1 MIESIVTD
9 RKQLSKKCKPCY
21 FLDLEIMRNK
31 LIIKDMTDT
40 AKAAASCVGLAA
52 NQVGSDKRIILVK
65 SGPEFMAL
73 VNPVIFCRTGGILSH
88 DEFCLSY
95 PGKKFRVRRHRRIKV
110 HFQKVTGRTEHMEFY
125 EDYARIVQH
134 EIDHLNGKLMK
145 GEIQ

>member
-9 RKQLSKKCKPCY
+9 RKQLSKKCKSCY
-21 FLDLEIMRNK
+21 FMDLEIMQNE
-31 LIIKDMTDT
+31 LIIRDMIDT
-40 AKAAASCVGLAA
+40 AKAADSCVGLAA
-52 NQVGSDKRIILVK
+52 NQIGSEKRIILVK
-65 SGPEFMAL
+65 SGPEFMVL
-73 VNPVIFCRTGGILSH
+73 VNPVIFCRTGGILSR
-88 DEFCLSY
+88 EETCLSF
-95 PGKKFRVRRHRRIKV
+95 PGKVFRVRRHRRIKV